1 MGGVMSWQAVA
12 LAAKYFASSLGK
24 SSGGVSYKYV
34 TYQEQNYLWPQKTDL
49 AYHSICNLHI
59 LTYFDYNKTCTRL

>member
-1 MGGVMSWQAVA
+1 MSWQAVA

-34 TYQEQNYLWPQKTDL
+34 TYQEQNYL
-49 AYHSICNLHI
+49 
-59 LTYFDYNKTCTRL
+59 